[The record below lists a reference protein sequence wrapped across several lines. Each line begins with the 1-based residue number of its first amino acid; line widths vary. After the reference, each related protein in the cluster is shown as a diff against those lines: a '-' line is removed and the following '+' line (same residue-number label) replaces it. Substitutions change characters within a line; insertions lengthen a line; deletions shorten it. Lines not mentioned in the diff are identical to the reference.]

1 MARRMFLPRRE
12 RCGVLCSMGMSRK
25 QIAFDLSNE
34 ALKRYYPR
42 RETAQDPQFFKRA
55 YKDIQRFMAANGF
68 EHRQHSVY
76 VSSGEMTALDIVCLM
91 QRMASQFPWLGQC
104 AEKVDTTDIGSQH
117 SLLGL
122 LCPNAQRDIFIERQ
136 ADQCPPALFV
146 SSHRPNRRS
155 KRQKKISQ
163 ER

>member
-1 MARRMFLPRRE
+1 MPRRE

>member
-1 MARRMFLPRRE
+1 
-12 RCGVLCSMGMSRK
+12 
-25 QIAFDLSNE
+25 
-34 ALKRYYPR
+34 
-42 RETAQDPQFFKRA
+42 
-55 YKDIQRFMAANGF
+55 
-68 EHRQHSVY
+68 
-76 VSSGEMTALDIVCLM
+76 MTALDIVCLM